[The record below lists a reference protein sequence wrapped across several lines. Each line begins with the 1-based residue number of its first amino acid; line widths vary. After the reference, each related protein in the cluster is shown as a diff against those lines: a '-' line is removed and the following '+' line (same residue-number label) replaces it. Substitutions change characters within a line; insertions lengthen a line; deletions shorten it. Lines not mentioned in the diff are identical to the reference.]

1 MSKSGDA
8 TNPQQA
14 VDLANA
20 AAERQM
26 KADEERIRRCIE
38 ELAASN
44 RDAKMHKSI
53 DAQNLDEVDLAN
65 VAAERQIK
73 ADEERIRRRIE
84 ELAAAKREA
93 EQA

>member
-20 AAERQM
+20 
-26 KADEERIRRCIE
+26 
-38 ELAASN
+38 
-44 RDAKMHKSI
+44 
-53 DAQNLDEVDLAN
+53 
-65 VAAERQIK
+65 AAERQIK

>member
-1 MSKSGDA
+1 MELSMSKSGDA

-26 KADEERIRRCIE
+26 KADEERIRR
-38 ELAASN
+38 L
-44 RDAKMHKSI
+44 M
-53 DAQNLDEVDLAN
+53 
-65 VAAERQIK
+65 
-73 ADEERIRRRIE
+73 E

-93 EQA
+93 EQALGRKKSSMDLLCG